1 MADSVTDSM
10 TFEEI
15 MTRSVVK
22 ITDAQE
28 LLRQNGNENVD
39 EMVRV
44 LEVFMNDL
52 QKLRG
57 RIFEKLEQLSGLRL
71 QLAEKSINDA
81 INDEGALRF

>member
-15 MTRSVVK
+15 MARSVDK